1 MTEVAYRRG
10 CDMQRIPG
18 DTAGDRVGLYKNCRV
33 VYLKGVTT
41 NGCDTSGCKGTFAA
55 TIPDRRG
62 DDNK

>member
-33 VYLKGVTT
+33 VYLVQRTPGDKSGSLLGVY
-41 NGCDTSGCKGTFAA
+41 K
-55 TIPDRRG
+55 
-62 DDNK
+62 K